1 MTTERNERKISAMRA
16 AIHGATVRWLP
27 IVDDLFDVFHDNRSG
42 FNIIFNNL
50 VIVFKHLLYY
60 IHEIIMRQNDTKNK
74 S

>member
-16 AIHGATVRWLP
+16 AIYGATVRWLP